1 MSFDRVK
8 VSKVETILAGLTPTE
23 QIHIA
28 AFAAKLCG
36 SAPPAVNPALAAA
49 AAAAPAPTHRTY
61 DDILREQMAA
71 FKLGDL
77 VEFTNSRNGEK
88 VQGRVV
94 RKNHKTLGLDNR
106 WRVSPSLCRLVGK
119 HPPLPTPGLN
129 IVRTG
134 VTGLPTAAGAGN
146 W

>member
-36 SAPPAVNPALAAA
+36 MAPPAVNPALAAA
-49 AAAAPAPTHRTY
+49 AAAAPAPTTPLTF
-61 DDILREQMAA
+61 DDHVRAEMAK

-77 VEFTNSRNGEK
+77 VEFTNTRNGEK
-88 VQGRVV
+88 VRGRVV
-94 RKNHKTLGLDNR
+94 RKNAKTLGLDNR
-106 WRVSPSLCRLVGK
+106 WRVSPQLCRLVGQ
-119 HPPLPTPGLN
+119 HPPIPGLN

-134 VTGLPTAAGAGN
+134 VTGLPSAAGAGS